1 MHVAHM
7 KKSFDNDNEP
17 LSFITLAAATAN
29 VVRYLSPDEKN
40 DEQRDNNR
48 EPGDARKDRVP
59 EKLEDIERRI
69 ADILAMER
77 RLKRKQ
83 I

>member
-1 MHVAHM
+1 M
-7 KKSFDNDNEP
+7 KADNENEKF
-17 LSFITLAAATAN
+17 SFITLAAATAN
-29 VVRYLSPDEKN
+29 VVRYLSSNEKKDEDAHNK
-40 DEQRDNNR
+40 RDPS
-48 EPGDARKDRVP
+48 EAHKDCVP

-77 RLKRKQ
+77 RLQRKR